1 MLAIENLTA
10 SYAALSAISDISFAL
25 AKGARV
31 GIFGHNGAG
40 KTTLL
45 KCIVG
50 AHAPSRGQVVY
61 DGVPIAAGNIAATVL
76 RGIAFVPQGH
86 NVFPNLSVE
95 QNLKI
100 AGLLFD
106 TSFVTQ
112 VYELFPVLKARGPQR
127 AGSMSGGEQQML
139 ALGMALMTRPKWLLL
154 DEPCTGL
161 APIIIETVM
170 KRLDDVNVR
179 FGTGLCIVE
188 QNVPAALKLVDRAII
203 LKSGRV
209 VFDGAARELEAQK
222 DLWQWF

>member
-10 SYAALSAISDISFAL
+10 SYAALSAISDISFTL
-25 AKGARV
+25 ATWARV

-45 KCIVG
+45 KCVVG
-50 AHAPSRGQVVY
+50 AHAPNRGRVVY
-61 DGVPIAAGNIAATVL
+61 DGVPIVAGNIAATVL

-106 TSFVTQ
+106 ASFVAQ
-112 VYELFPVLKARGPQR
+112 VYDLFPVLKGRGSQR

-139 ALGMALMTRPKWLLL
+139 ALGMALMTKPKWLLL

-161 APIIIETVM
+161 APIIIETVI
-170 KRLDDVNVR
+170 KRLSDVNVR
-179 FGTGLCIVE
+179 YGTGLCIVE
-188 QNVPAALKLVDRAII
+188 QNVPATLKLVDRAII

-209 VFDGAARELEAQK
+209 VFDGSARELEVQK

>member
-1 MLAIENLTA
+1 MLSIEKLTA
-10 SYAALSAISDISFAL
+10 SYAALSAVSNISFTL

-50 AHAPSRGQVVY
+50 AHAPSQGRVVY

-106 TSFVTQ
+106 ASFVAQ
-112 VYELFPVLKARGPQR
+112 VLRALSGAEGARPATRRFHVRRRAADAGAGHGPDDP
-127 AGSMSGGEQQML
+127 AE
-139 ALGMALMTRPKWLLL
+139 MA
-154 DEPCTGL
+154 
-161 APIIIETVM
+161 
-170 KRLDDVNVR
+170 
-179 FGTGLCIVE
+179 
-188 QNVPAALKLVDRAII
+188 
-203 LKSGRV
+203 
-209 VFDGAARELEAQK
+209 AAR
-222 DLWQWF
+222 

>member
-50 AHAPSRGQVVY
+50 AHTPSRGQVVY

-106 TSFVTQ
+106 ASFVTQ
-112 VYELFPVLKARGPQR
+112 VYELFPVLKSRGPQR
-127 AGSMSGGEQQML
+127 ARGAKGPVARVLSAHLTVPIATSRSRGVL
-139 ALGMALMTRPKWLLL
+139 RSPA
-154 DEPCTGL
+154 PC
-161 APIIIETVM
+161 
-170 KRLDDVNVR
+170 R
-179 FGTGLCIVE
+179 
-188 QNVPAALKLVDRAII
+188 PAASRRAQRSRRAGSA
-203 LKSGRV
+203 KSRR
-209 VFDGAARELEAQK
+209 DGGGYAAWRA
-222 DLWQWF
+222 

>member
-50 AHAPSRGQVVY
+50 AHTPSRGQVVY

-86 NVFPNLSVE
+86 NVFPNLYFEVSTNGNGVHGYVVIEKADLGSVIL
-95 QNLKI
+95 N
-100 AGLLFD
+100 
-106 TSFVTQ
+106 
-112 VYELFPVLKARGPQR
+112 ELSRRL
-127 AGSMSGGEQQML
+127 QQHL
-139 ALGMALMTRPKWLLL
+139 R
-154 DEPCTGL
+154 
-161 APIIIETVM
+161 
-170 KRLDDVNVR
+170 
-179 FGTGLCIVE
+179 
-188 QNVPAALKLVDRAII
+188 QI
-203 LKSGRV
+203 LPGR
-209 VFDGAARELEAQK
+209 RI
-222 DLWQWF
+222 